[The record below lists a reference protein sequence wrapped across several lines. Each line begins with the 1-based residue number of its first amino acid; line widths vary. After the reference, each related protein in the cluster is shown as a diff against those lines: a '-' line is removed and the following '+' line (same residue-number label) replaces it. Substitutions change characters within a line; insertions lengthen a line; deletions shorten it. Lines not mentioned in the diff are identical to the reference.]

1 MSHVKQLWSFIK
13 SNPGKLAVVAVV
25 SVVFLGGTILKFY
38 NMARAKVPQLPAP
51 KV

>member
-1 MSHVKQLWSFIK
+1 MSYLKSFWSFLK
-13 SNPGKLAVVAVV
+13 SNPGKVAAVAVI